1 MCVCVCGSIFVYKV
15 LTLFS
20 LLKLLLHLP
29 KIYSL
34 LFLCNPDIHLHARYT
49 VAFNRLMEI
58 LYLVYNL
65 YEYDMET

>member
-1 MCVCVCGSIFVYKV
+1 MCVCVWQYFCVQSVDLIFP
-15 LTLFS
+15 LE
-20 LLKLLLHLP
+20 LLLHLP